1 MHKSITVA
9 FLLLI
14 CNVSFS
20 QTQKVSTKWDNGKI
34 ASQGVTLNGFE
45 HGKWEYFDREG
56 RLMQEIEYD
65 RGVANGKITYYY
77 RNGKKQNEGHF
88 SQGIHDGAFF
98 EWYETEI

>member
-34 ASQGVTLNGFE
+34 ASQGVTINGFE

-56 RLMQEIEYD
+56 R
-65 RGVANGKITYYY
+65 
-77 RNGKKQNEGHF
+77 
-88 SQGIHDGAFF
+88 
-98 EWYETEI
+98 